1 MECDRD
7 MAEGNAVLERYKQKK
22 KEKEQAMLASI
33 KATYMLRSGRNLAYK
48 TQQDQIRDCNDNS
61 KTVTKK
67 KNARIG
73 QQSEEAVPNADDKPN
88 LRGNKRRKGNT
99 EEDSNETNIQD
110 IKGTDTNAVNN
121 EEQSHGRGR
130 KRKKKNN
137 FPNQVEEESKT
148 KDDNRKESIRSTHG
162 TKDKAEN

>member
-1 MECDRD
+1 
-7 MAEGNAVLERYKQKK
+7 
-22 KEKEQAMLASI
+22 MLMI
-33 KATYMLRSGRNLAYK
+33 N
-48 TQQDQIRDCNDNS
+48 Q
-61 KTVTKK
+61 
-67 KNARIG
+67 
-73 QQSEEAVPNADDKPN
+73 N

-99 EEDSNETNIQD
+99 EEDSNETNVQD

-121 EEQSHGRGR
+121 EEKSHGRGQ

-162 TKDKAEN
+162 TKHKAENESQKEGRILRNRTINPDLPSTSHV